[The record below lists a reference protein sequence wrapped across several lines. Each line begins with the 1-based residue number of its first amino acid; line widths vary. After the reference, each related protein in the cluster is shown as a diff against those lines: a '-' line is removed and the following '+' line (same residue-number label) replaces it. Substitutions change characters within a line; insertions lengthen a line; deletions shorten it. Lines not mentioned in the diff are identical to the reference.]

1 MNLQLFAAP
10 DNMTGQTQFST
21 VSARDIDFV
30 STFSKNVQSLLD
42 ILGPD
47 ML

>member
-10 DNMTGQTQFST
+10 DNMAGQTQFST

-30 STFSKNVQSLLD
+30 STLVKMFQSLLD
-42 ILGPD
+42 ISGSPE
-47 ML
+47 